1 MSLAMR
7 KPSIF
12 SLLLGCGADPLVCT
26 RPPGRVRLPGFQG
39 GTGLLAC
46 LLFIFTLSAET
57 TSGGNGKMY
66 IGGFPNRIV
75 VLDEATERI
84 TGEIKTKTGIPYRMS
99 ISEDR
104 KRFYIMN
111 STMEWMEIANIP
123 SQQIVDTFTLS
134 EGNKKVR
141 IRSFEAD
148 PLNRYIILLTKSA
161 TKMSDHWE
169 IGAPTLLQY
178 DLQQHKVMR
187 TIPWPD
193 GEDREFAQLKFSPDG
208 KFLYLFGEDVI
219 VFDTTDF
226 KQVDKWELSRPLEDG
241 FGRLNFSAMDD
252 SYEEPGYF
260 TGIFNVQDEVQHRQ
274 IMGIARVNLSQK
286 SVDFYALGP
295 SIGVSFSMTP
305 DRKMAFG
312 LHEDIG
318 KYEFWS
324 FDLVNRKIA
333 SRVEVDGR
341 PRMRVK
347 TSSNGKLLYIFTASN
362 SIDVLD
368 AATYKH
374 LRAIELGFD
383 ETTSLFVLPGK

>member
-1 MSLAMR
+1 
-7 KPSIF
+7 
-12 SLLLGCGADPLVCT
+12 LLGLHAAAET
-26 RPPGRVRLPGFQG
+26 G
-39 GTGLLAC
+39 GT
-46 LLFIFTLSAET
+46 
-57 TSGGNGKMY
+57 GKMY
-66 IGGFPNRIV
+66 IGGFPNRIAIV
-75 VLDEATERI
+75 DEATEKV

-104 KRFYIMN
+104 KRFYIVN
-111 STMEWMEIANIP
+111 TMMESMEVADIA
-123 SQQIVDTFTLS
+123 SQQVIDTFTLS

-141 IRSFEAD
+141 IRGFEAD
-148 PLNRYIILLTKSA
+148 PLNRYMILLTKTA
-161 TKMSDHWE
+161 TKTIDHWE

-178 DLQQHKVMR
+178 DLAQHKVMR

-219 VFDTTDF
+219 VFETTDF

-241 FGRLNFSAMDD
+241 FGRLNFDSRDD

-260 TGIFNVQDEVQHRQ
+260 TGIFTVQDEVQHRR

-295 SIGVSFSMTP
+295 STDVSFSMSP
-305 DRKMAFG
+305 DRKMGFG
-312 LHEDIG
+312 LHDEIG
-318 KYEFWS
+318 RYEFWS
-324 FDLVNRKIA
+324 FDLVNRKLG
-333 SRVEVDGR
+333 SRVEFEGR
-341 PRMRVK
+341 PRMHLK

-362 SIDVLD
+362 AIDVYD

-374 LRAIELGFD
+374 LRAIELGMD
-383 ETTSLFVLPGK
+383 ETTSLFVIPGK

>member
-1 MSLAMR
+1 MKILASL
-7 KPSIF
+7 F
-12 SLLLGCGADPLVCT
+12 
-26 RPPGRVRLPGFQG
+26 
-39 GTGLLAC
+39 
-46 LLFIFTLSAET
+46 LFAVALRAEIT
-57 TSGGNGKMY
+57 GGNGKMY

-75 VLDEATERI
+75 ILDEATEKPA
-84 TGEIKTKTGIPYRMS
+84 GEIKTKTGIPYRMS

-111 STMEWMEIANIP
+111 STMEWMEVADIP
-123 SQQIVDTFTLS
+123 SLQIVDTFTLS

-148 PLNRYIILLTKSA
+148 PLNHYIILLTKTA
-161 TKMSDHWE
+161 TKMADHWD

-178 DLQQHKVMR
+178 DLAQHKVIR

-193 GEDREFAQLKFSPDG
+193 GEEREFAQLKFSPDG

-219 VFDTTDF
+219 VFDTADF

-241 FGRLNFSAMDD
+241 FGRLNFNAMDD

-260 TGIFNVQDEVQHRQ
+260 TGIFTVQDEVQHRQ
-274 IMGIARVNLSQK
+274 IMGIARVNLSHK

-312 LHEDIG
+312 VHDDIG
-318 KYEFWS
+318 RYEFWS

-333 SRVEVDGR
+333 SRVEIDGR
-341 PRMRVK
+341 PRMRLK
-347 TSSNGKLLYIFTASN
+347 TSSNGKLLYIYTASN
-362 SIDVLD
+362 AIDVYD

-374 LRAIELGFD
+374 LRAIELGMD
-383 ETTSLFVLPGK
+383 ETTTLFVLPGK